1 MKKYKTIPWIM
12 VAFVL
17 LLVPHAAYSMS
28 IPIDLKD
35 FNTEGITWVNS
46 TGNTA
51 LMLNY
56 GFLWN
61 DFGLEASGIQV
72 PDSPISLSFDY
83 LFLDLGHGGGEFIA
97 TFYGI
102 GSEGDGDFDFDFRT
116 DQTNSGTVSWDIP
129 QDYSYSILGLGFAV
143 LQNSSWPGF
152 SLAMIGNPRLEI
164 GETAPVPEPATL
176 LLLGTG
182 LLGLAGLGRKRLR
195 N

>member
-1 MKKYKTIPWIM
+1 MKQFKTIRWII
-12 VAFVL
+12 VAFIFL
-17 LLVPHAAYSMS
+17 WVPHSAHSMA
-28 IPIDLKD
+28 IPIDLSD
-35 FNTEGITWVNS
+35 FDTEGFTWANS

-51 LMLNY
+51 VMLNY

-61 DFGLEASGIQV
+61 DYSLEELGIQA

-83 LFLDLGHGGGEFIA
+83 LFLDLGHGSGEFVA
-97 TFYGI
+97 SFYGI
-102 GSEGDGDFDFDFRT
+102 GSGGDGDFYFDFST
-116 DQTNSGTVSWDIP
+116 DQTNYGTVSWDIP
-129 QDYSYSILGLGFAV
+129 RDYSYSILGLEFAV
-143 LQNSSWPGF
+143 FQDDSWRGL

-195 N
+195 G